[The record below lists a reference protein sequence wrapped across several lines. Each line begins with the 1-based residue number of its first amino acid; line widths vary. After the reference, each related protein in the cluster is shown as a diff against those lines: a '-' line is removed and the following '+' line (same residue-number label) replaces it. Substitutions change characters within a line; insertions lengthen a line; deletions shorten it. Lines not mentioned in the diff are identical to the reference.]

1 LPALTQRLAE
11 IEARMS
17 EPDFWD
23 NRERAQRDVAE
34 VSSLR
39 GKIQPMQALESR
51 AADLEVLR
59 ELAAEEAPENRATA
73 EKEVCS
79 EFDSISKD
87 LDKFEITALLS
98 GEYDGCSAFLS
109 INAGAGG
116 TESCDWADMLL
127 RMYQRWMERHGLKF
141 AITDIQLGD
150 EAGIK
155 SATLHVTG
163 ENAYGYLQTERGVH
177 RLVRISPFDS
187 NKRRRSR

>member
-1 LPALTQRLAE
+1 MA
-11 IEARMS
+11 

-23 NRERAQRDVAE
+23 SRERAQRDVAE

-39 GKIQPMQALESR
+39 SKIQPMQALESR
-51 AADLEVLR
+51 AADLDVLR
-59 ELAAEEAPENRATA
+59 ELAMEEAPENQVAAAA
-73 EKEVCS
+73 EVMA
-79 EFDSISKD
+79 EFSAIEKD

-98 GEYDGCSAFLS
+98 GPYDNCPAFLS

-127 RMYQRWMERHGLKF
+127 RMYQRWMERHGLEC

-155 SATLHVTG
+155 SATLRVTG
-163 ENAYGYLQTERGVH
+163 QNAYGYLQTERGVH
-177 RLVRISPFDS
+177 RLVRI
-187 NKRRRSR
+187 

>member
-1 LPALTQRLAE
+1 LPALNQRLTE
-11 IEARMS
+11 IEARMTA
-17 EPDFWD
+17 PDFWD

-59 ELAAEEAPENRATA
+59 ELAAEESPENRATA
-73 EKEVCS
+73 EAEVIA
-79 EFDSISKD
+79 EFEAISKD

-127 RMYQRWMERHGLKF
+127 RMYQR
-141 AITDIQLGD
+141 
-150 EAGIK
+150 
-155 SATLHVTG
+155 
-163 ENAYGYLQTERGVH
+163 
-177 RLVRISPFDS
+177 
-187 NKRRRSR
+187 